1 MEAGS
6 TRPRSKSGSSADSAS
21 ANEESHL
28 SKNSPQKQRNGTSAP
43 TTTRPPSNGNSPA
56 RKQDS
61 NYSTESRGR
70 DTSSGLWDAR
80 RNDVSQCNHGRW
92 LRGQRRRSRLPR
104 NVLPAR
110 AGFL

>member
-43 TTTRPPSNGNSPA
+43 TTTRPPSTGNSPA

-70 DTSSGLWDAR
+70 DTRIGDMKTDSLIISFG
-80 RNDVSQCNHGRW
+80 DVSVADGNRFAST
-92 LRGQRRRSRLPR
+92 L
-104 NVLPAR
+104 
-110 AGFL
+110 